1 MYKSTKLTFSN
12 FGGMKKVMLLKG
24 IQFLHTI
31 IGAYLIDP
39 TVVQFFEAKKKAK
52 SLYRLYLRKKYG

>member
-1 MYKSTKLTFSN
+1 MYKKVLSIFKILVDR
-12 FGGMKKVMLLKG
+12 KVMLLKG

-39 TVVQFFEAKKKAK
+39 TVVQFLKPKEKQM
-52 SLYRLYLRKKYG
+52 LYRLYLRKKS